1 MALKI
6 NSKAPDFSLK
16 DTEGN
21 QFRLSKG
28 ISPKGHLIL
37 FYPKAFTPGCT
48 KEVCRFSEDYGFFSS
63 RGIGITG
70 ISHDSP
76 ETLKSFKERYHL
88 PFALLSDPG
97 RVVCRQYNAVYPFGL
112 LTKRISFFIDG
123 EGIIRHISDN
133 LMNPDIHLTQTMRF
147 IEKLNLDSAEMTK
160 SKD

>member
-1 MALKI
+1 MSLKI

-21 QFRLSKG
+21 LFRLSKE

-112 LTKRISFFIDG
+112 LTKRISYFIDG

-133 LMNPDIHLTQTMRF
+133 LMNPDVHLSQAMRF
-147 IEKLNLDSAEMTK
+147 IENRKPDS
-160 SKD
+160 SKEELI